1 LCLSFSKKDENGK
14 NVVETSPPV
23 PLSTKWRGGGSKM
36 HTHRGR
42 GKKINLCY
50 MPNFV
55 SPELIDQIRDANDIV
70 DLITEYVP
78 LKKRGKNYV
87 GLCPFHAEKAPSFSV
102 SPDKQMFYCFGCGE
116 GGNVISF
123 LMKHEK
129 LGFSDAIRH
138 LAKRAK
144 ISLPKRSFDKKKAE
158 QFDKLYY
165 ANRVAN
171 EYFHK
176 NFYREAPGEK
186 ARQYLNKRGF
196 DPEIVKQFSL
206 GYAPDDWEGL
216 MKFAKNKDVEME
228 VLNQAG
234 LVVPRTET
242 SGSTTLT
249 TRGYYDRFRNRI
261 IFPIFNL
268 SGKVVGFGGRVL
280 DDKDQPKYLNS
291 PESPIYQKG
300 KILYGLNFSKDE
312 IRKKGSAVLV
322 EGYVDLLSL
331 YQAGITNVVASSG
344 TAFTSDQARLLS
356 RYAEGVYLLFD
367 ADTAGQSAT
376 FRSVDLLFSEGVEV
390 FVVSL
395 PKGEDP
401 DSFVKKFGVK
411 EVAKK
416 IEQAQTFID
425 FKRESLP
432 KDFEELSLKEQEKVI
447 LDLAETARKITND
460 LRRNLFVK
468 KVAQAFKIDEAP
480 IFKMM
485 GKRTT
490 KATFPSK
497 KETSISPVTGQEKI
511 EMGILRILMEDRKLM
526 KLTEGKLKLDDFS
539 TPEHKE
545 IFQLLGTRSGRS
557 RTSAFLDKTENE
569 NTKQILSRI
578 AAMDLGTAE
587 LSIQLTDHLKTLNN
601 LKKDRK
607 IKTLKESIKKA
618 LQNGD
623 TEKAN
628 LLTREFERLKKA

>member
-1 LCLSFSKKDENGK
+1 MSSFLSA
-14 NVVETSPPV
+14 
-23 PLSTKWRGGGSKM
+23 
-36 HTHRGR
+36 
-42 GKKINLCY
+42 
-50 MPNFV
+50 
-55 SPELIDQIRDANDIV
+55 ELIDQIRDANDIV
-70 DLITEYVP
+70 DLIAEFVP

-87 GLCPFHAEKAPSFSV
+87 GLCPFHAEKAPSFTV
-102 SPDKQMFYCFGCGE
+102 TQDKQMFYCFGCGE

-138 LAKRAK
+138 LAKRAN
-144 ISLPKRSFDKKKAE
+144 ISLPTRSFDKKRAD
-158 QFDKLYY
+158 QLDKLYY
-165 ANRVAN
+165 ANQVAS

-176 NFYREAPGEK
+176 NFYREAPGK
-186 ARQYLNKRGF
+186 RARQYLNKRGF
-196 DPEIVKQFSL
+196 DPEILKQFSL

-216 MKFAKNKDVEME
+216 MKFAKNKDVDME

-234 LVVPRTET
+234 LVVPRAE
-242 SGSTTLT
+242 SK
-249 TRGYYDRFRNRI
+249 GYYDRFRNRI
-261 IFPIFNL
+261 VFPIFNL

-280 DDKDQPKYLNS
+280 NEKDEPKYLNS

-312 IRKKGSAVLV
+312 IRKNASAVLV

-331 YQAGITNVVASSG
+331 YQAGIKNVVASSG
-344 TAFTSDQARLLS
+344 TAFTADQARLLS

-401 DSFVKKFGVK
+401 DSFVKKFGAE
-411 EVAKK
+411 EVGKR

-425 FKRESLP
+425 FKRGSLP
-432 KDFEELSLKEQEKVI
+432 KDFEELSLREQEKVI
-447 LDLAETARKITND
+447 SDIAETAGKITD
-460 LRRNLFVK
+460 DVRRTLFVK
-468 KVAQAFKIDEAP
+468 KVAQVFKIDEAS
-480 IFKMM
+480 IFKLV

-490 KATFPSK
+490 KGTFLSK
-497 KETSISPVTGQEKI
+497 KEAPVSVVSGQEKI
-511 EMGILRILMEDRKLM
+511 EMGILRILMED
-526 KLTEGKLKLDDFS
+526 GKLIKSTKGKLELDDFS
-539 TPEHKE
+539 LPEHKE
-545 IFQLLGTRSGRS
+545 IFQLLHPDPMSSGGGLTPARSETPK
-557 RTSAFLDKTENE
+557 RTAEVSPSALLDKTENE
-569 NTKQILSRI
+569 NTRQVLSRI

-587 LSIQLTDHLKTLNN
+587 LSIQLADHLKTLSN

-607 IKTLKESIKKA
+607 IRTLKESIKEA
-618 LQNGD
+618 LQNGE

-628 LLTREFERLKKA
+628 RLTKEFERLKKA

>member
-1 LCLSFSKKDENGK
+1 MSGFFSQ
-14 NVVETSPPV
+14 
-23 PLSTKWRGGGSKM
+23 
-36 HTHRGR
+36 
-42 GKKINLCY
+42 
-50 MPNFV
+50 
-55 SPELIDQIRDANDIV
+55 ELIDQIRDTNDIV
-70 DLITEYVP
+70 DLISEYVP

-87 GLCPFHAEKAPSFSV
+87 GLCPFHAEKAPSFNV

-138 LAKRAK
+138 LAKRAN
-144 ISLPKRSFDKKKAE
+144 ISLPQKSFGKEKTE
-158 QFDKLYY
+158 QLDKLYY
-165 ANRVAN
+165 ANQVAN

-176 NFYREAPGEK
+176 NFCREAPGKK

-196 DPEIVKQFSL
+196 DPEIIKQFSL

-216 MKFAKNKDVEME
+216 IKFAKNKDIEME
-228 VLNQAG
+228 VYNQAG

-249 TRGYYDRFRNRI
+249 TRGYYDRFRHRI

-280 DDKDQPKYLNS
+280 DEKDEPKYLNS

-331 YQAGITNVVASSG
+331 YQAGIKNVVASSG
-344 TAFTSDQARLLS
+344 TAFTADQARLLS

-367 ADTAGQSAT
+367 ADSAGQSAT

-401 DSFVKKFGVK
+401 DSFVRKFGVE
-411 EVAKK
+411 EVVKK
-416 IEQAQTFID
+416 IEQAQSFID
-425 FKRESLP
+425 FKRNSLP

-447 LDLAETARKITND
+447 FDLVETAKKITND
-460 LRRNLFVK
+460 VRRNLFVK
-468 KVAQAFKIDEAP
+468 KVGQVFKIDEAS
-480 IFKMM
+480 IFKMV

-490 KATFPSK
+490 KATSTPV
-497 KETSISPVTGQEKI
+497 KETSIPSVYGQEKI
-511 EMGILRILMEDRKLM
+511 EMGILRILMEDKKLM
-526 KLTEGKLKLDDFS
+526 KLTEGKLEIDGFS

-545 IFQLLGTRSGRS
+545 IFQLLQTISGKS
-557 RTSAFLDKTENE
+557 GKISPSALLDKTENE
-569 NTKQILSRI
+569 KTKQTLSRI

-587 LSIQLTDHLKTLNN
+587 LSIQLADHLKTLNK
-601 LKKDRK
+601 LKKDKK

-628 LLTREFERLKKA
+628 LLTKEFERLKKT

>member
-1 LCLSFSKKDENGK
+1 MSGFFSQ
-14 NVVETSPPV
+14 
-23 PLSTKWRGGGSKM
+23 
-36 HTHRGR
+36 
-42 GKKINLCY
+42 
-50 MPNFV
+50 
-55 SPELIDQIRDANDIV
+55 ELIDQIRDTNDIV
-70 DLITEYVP
+70 DLISEFVP

-87 GLCPFHAEKAPSFSV
+87 GLCPFHTEKTPSFTV

-138 LAKRAK
+138 LAKRAN
-144 ISLPKRSFDKKKAE
+144 ISLPERSFDRQRAQ

-165 ANRVAN
+165 ANQVAD
-171 EYFHK
+171 EYFRK
-176 NFYREAPGEK
+176 NFYRETPGKK

-196 DPEIVKQFSL
+196 DPEVIKQFSL

-216 MKFAKNKDVEME
+216 IGFARNKDIEME

-234 LVVPRTET
+234 LIVPRGE
-242 SGSTTLT
+242 SA
-249 TRGYYDRFRNRI
+249 GYYDRFRNRI

-280 DDKDQPKYLNS
+280 DEKDEPKYLNS
-291 PESPIYQKG
+291 PETPIYQKG
-300 KILYGLNFSKDE
+300 KILYGLNFSKDQ

-331 YQAGITNVVASSG
+331 CQAGITNVVASSG
-344 TAFTSDQARLLS
+344 TAFTADQARLLS
-356 RYAEGVYLLFD
+356 RYVEGVYLFFD

-401 DSFVKKFGVK
+401 DSFVKRFGAE

-416 IEQAQTFID
+416 IEHAQTFID
-425 FKRESLP
+425 FKRGSLP
-432 KDFEELSLKEQEKVI
+432 KDFEELSLREQEKVI
-447 LDLAETARKITND
+447 FDLVETARKITND

-468 KVAQAFKIDEAP
+468 KIAQVFKIDETS

-485 GKRTT
+485 GKRSIKRTS
-490 KATFPSK
+490 APE
-497 KETSISPVTGQEKI
+497 KETPIPSITGQEKI
-511 EMGILRILMEDRKLM
+511 EMGILRILMEDAKLM
-526 KLTEGKLKLDDFS
+526 KITEGELELDDFS

-545 IFQLLGTRSGRS
+545 IFQLLRPDPGRTRTYAQAP
-557 RTSAFLDKTENE
+557 RTSPSALLDKTENE
-569 NTKQILSRI
+569 TTKQILSRI

-587 LSIQLTDHLKTLNN
+587 LSIQLADYLKTLNN

-618 LQNGD
+618 LQNGE

-628 LLTREFERLKKA
+628 LLTKEFERLKKA

>member
-1 LCLSFSKKDENGK
+1 MS
-14 NVVETSPPV
+14 
-23 PLSTKWRGGGSKM
+23 
-36 HTHRGR
+36 
-42 GKKINLCY
+42 
-50 MPNFV
+50 NFF

-87 GLCPFHAEKAPSFSV
+87 GLCPFHAEKAPSFNV

-138 LAKRAK
+138 LAKRAN

-158 QFDKLYY
+158 QLDKLYY
-165 ANRVAN
+165 ANQVAN

-176 NFYREAPGEK
+176 NFYREAPGKK

-196 DPEIVKQFSL
+196 DPEIIKQFSI
-206 GYAPDDWEGL
+206 GYSPDDWEGL
-216 MKFAKNKDVEME
+216 IKFAKNKDIEME

-234 LVVPRTET
+234 LVVPRTE
-242 SGSTTLT
+242 SA
-249 TRGYYDRFRNRI
+249 GYYDRFRNRI

-280 DDKDQPKYLNS
+280 DEKDELKYLNS
-291 PESPIYQKG
+291 PETPIYQKG

-312 IRKKGSAVLV
+312 IRKKGNAVLV

-331 YQAGITNVVASSG
+331 YQAGIRNIVASSG

-356 RYAEGVYLLFD
+356 RYAEKVYLLFD

-401 DSFVKKFGVK
+401 DSFVRKIGAE
-411 EVAKK
+411 EVIKK
-416 IEQAQTFID
+416 IEHAQTFID
-425 FKRESLP
+425 FKKNSLP
-432 KDFEELSLKEQEKVI
+432 KDFEELSLREQEKVI
-447 LDLAETARKITND
+447 FDLAETASKITNEI
-460 LRRNLFVK
+460 RRNLFVK
-468 KVAQAFKIDEAP
+468 KVGQVFKIDEAS
-480 IFKMM
+480 IFKMV
-485 GKRTT
+485 GKRAT
-490 KATFPSK
+490 KRTFPTK
-497 KETSISPVTGQEKI
+497 KEPSISSVYGEHSRTTSGQEKI
-511 EMGILRILMEDRKLM
+511 EMGILRILMEDGKLM
-526 KLTEGKLKLDDFS
+526 RLTEGKLELDDFS

-545 IFQLLGTRSGRS
+545 IFQLLHPDPGRT
-557 RTSAFLDKTENE
+557 RTSPSALLDRTENE
-569 NTKQILSRI
+569 NTRQILSLI
-578 AAMDLGTAE
+578 AALDLGPAE
-587 LSIQLTDHLKTLNN
+587 LSIQLADHLKTLNN
-601 LKKDRK
+601 LKKDKK
-607 IKTLKESIKKA
+607 IKTLKEAIKKA
-618 LQNGD
+618 LQNGE

-628 LLTREFERLKKA
+628 LLTKEFERLKKT

>member
-1 LCLSFSKKDENGK
+1 MSGFF
-14 NVVETSPPV
+14 P
-23 PLSTKWRGGGSKM
+23 
-36 HTHRGR
+36 
-42 GKKINLCY
+42 
-50 MPNFV
+50 
-55 SPELIDQIRDANDIV
+55 PELIDQIRDANDIV

-87 GLCPFHAEKAPSFSV
+87 GLCPFHAEKAPSFNV

-116 GGNVISF
+116 GGNVITF
-123 LMKHEK
+123 LTKHEK

-138 LAKRAK
+138 LAKRAN
-144 ISLPKRSFDKKKAE
+144 IPLPKRSFDKRKAE
-158 QFDKLYY
+158 QLEKLYY
-165 ANRVAN
+165 ANQVAS

-176 NFYREAPGEK
+176 NFYREAPGKK

-216 MKFAKNKDVEME
+216 IKFAKNKDIEME

-234 LVVPRTET
+234 LIVPRGE
-242 SGSTTLT
+242 SAGSTTLS

-261 IFPIFNL
+261 IFPVFNL
-268 SGKVVGFGGRVL
+268 SNKVVGFGGRVL
-280 DDKDQPKYLNS
+280 NEKDVPKYLNS

-312 IRKKGSAVLV
+312 IRKKRSAVLV

-331 YQAGITNVVASSG
+331 YQAGIKNVVASSG
-344 TAFTSDQARLLS
+344 TAFTADQARLLS

-401 DSFVKKFGVK
+401 DSFVKKFGAK
-411 EVAKK
+411 KVAKK

-425 FKRESLP
+425 FKRKSLP
-432 KDFEELSLKEQEKVI
+432 KDFEELSLREQEKVI
-447 LDLAETARKITND
+447 SDLAETARKITND
-460 LRRNLFVK
+460 VRRILFVK
-468 KVAQAFKIDEAP
+468 KVGQVFKIDEAS

-490 KATFPSK
+490 KGTFPSK
-497 KETSISPVTGQEKI
+497 KEAPASAVYGEHSRTITGQEKI
-511 EMGILRILMEDRKLM
+511 EMGILRILMEDGKLM
-526 KLTEGKLKLDDFS
+526 KSTEGKLKLDDFS
-539 TPEHKE
+539 TSEHKE
-545 IFQLLGTRSGRS
+545 IFKLLGTRSGRS
-557 RTSAFLDKTENE
+557 KPSAFLDKTDNE
-569 NTKQILSRI
+569 TTKQTLSHI

-587 LSIQLTDHLKTLNN
+587 LSIQLADHLKTLNN
-601 LKKDRK
+601 LEKDRK
-607 IKTLKESIKKA
+607 IKKLKESIKKA
-618 LQNGD
+618 LQNGE
-623 TEKAN
+623 TEQAN
-628 LLTREFERLKKA
+628 LLTKEFERLKKT